1 MSSLIELTDQEL
13 KAVQFAVLA
22 DIETLEAMIK
32 ASDAT
37 IENKLQYR
45 ALLTALDKLGGLK

>member
-22 DIETLEAMIK
+22 DIETLEVMIK
-32 ASDAT
+32 TSNAT